1 MDVPRASAVL
11 AAGARGVVASDV
23 PMDCAVCQSPV
34 DADATRC
41 AACGA
46 SLYEDDEAATI
57 AGSRFTDVGAL
68 VPVGEVLAERWELE
82 ERLGVEGPF
91 ARFRAIDQESDA
103 RVSVTVFARELL
115 PGVAEREA
123 VRERLAACVGVGNRY
138 VPGLLDVDRE
148 RTLLFVV
155 EPLVAGPTLRSLLDA
170 RRARGESMQ
179 VSEVLPVVAQL
190 AAALAGLPPPYRHGD
205 VRAERVV
212 VGREGLRLMSPFM
225 LPALSGPALA
235 RLLAPDDTW
244 RRALAPEVL
253 RGMAGD
259 AADRF
264 GVATIALE
272 ALTGHPPGGAFPSL
286 RGELAPVEEAL
297 RELLARDPATRPS
310 SLVALVEALAECA
323 HLPAPDLDPSPF
335 RRVRRSGASRVG
347 PAEVAAS
354 SASEEPRAVGA
365 DTTLRTA
372 ALDAEGRPQTGV
384 PWLQI
389 PDIQGDPGESERAL
403 GESVEPATVVAPRA
417 AIPGLGEVRALVAP
431 LVKDALPAA
440 YRLDEGPTLAERERD
455 TRRVVAVSE
464 DDAPSVLAGLATADA
479 SASSASPRRDSPLPP
494 PRRAVAGAAQGGT
507 QEISMD
513 EVFESRANAGSA
525 ADSGIDPRLLR
536 AARAPR
542 PIVADTEPPPADD
555 EADPSPVRR
564 GGETQQLNVSDLAEV
579 RDEGAARRAPL
590 PSSRPAPVS
599 VRPATVARAARLPA
613 PEARP
618 PLPSLRRS
626 SPPGPIAGTVPL
638 PADARRPR
646 REPITEDTPAE
657 EPPTIAVAPSALPRR
672 PLPAP
677 ASVRPP
683 APGPRTASERP
694 LAGPTRPTPT
704 SERPPHAAV
713 SPATSAPPRPGP
725 IPSQV
730 VRAQPSAS
738 ASLPGTIPLA
748 SRLASSELPGTA
760 PLAPDAL
767 PISHGPTTG
776 AHAQRLRQRAP
787 TARVDDLAPR
797 PPARTSGSVVL
808 WASVLVALAIVCVG
822 AFIAWRREA
831 AQQRER
837 QRIYQERIEQVRR
850 QNQ

>member
-1 MDVPRASAVL
+1 MSRAAV
-11 AAGARGVVASDV
+11 ACGVVASHV

-41 AACGA
+41 AACGT

-68 VPVGEVLAERWELE
+68 VPLGEVLAERWELE
-82 ERLGVEGPF
+82 ERLGAEGPF

-115 PGVAEREA
+115 PGAAERET
-123 VRERLAACVGVGNRY
+123 VRERLAACVGLGNRY

-155 EPLVAGPTLRSLLDA
+155 EPLVAGPTLRSVLDA
-170 RRARGESMQ
+170 RRARGETMQ

-190 AAALAGLPPPYRHGD
+190 AAALVGLPPPYRHGD

-225 LPALSGPALA
+225 LPALSAPALA
-235 RLLAPDDTW
+235 RLLAPDDAW

-253 RGMAGD
+253 RGTAGD

-272 ALTGHPPGGAFPSL
+272 ALSGHPPGVAFPSL

-297 RELLARDPATRPS
+297 RELLVRDPASRPA

-323 HLPAPDLDPSPF
+323 HLPVPDLDPAPF
-335 RRVRRSGASRVG
+335 RRVRRSVASRVG
-347 PAEVAAS
+347 PAEAAAS
-354 SASEEPRAVGA
+354 PASEGPRAVGA

-372 ALDAEGRPQTGV
+372 ALDAEGRPQTAA
-384 PWLQI
+384 PWSQV
-389 PDIQGDPGESERAL
+389 PDIETDPGESEPEL
-403 GESVEPATVVAPRA
+403 EEPGESATVVAPRA
-417 AIPGLGEVRALVAP
+417 ALPGLGGVRAFVAP

-464 DDAPSVLAGLATADA
+464 DDAPAVLAALGSVDA
-479 SASSASPRRDSPLPP
+479 AASPTAARAESPVPP
-494 PRRAVAGAAQGGT
+494 QRRAVAGAAPGGT

-513 EVFESRANAGSA
+513 EVFESRANAASA
-525 ADSGIDPRLLR
+525 VDSGIDPRLLR

-542 PIVADTEPPPADD
+542 RATSDSEPPPAL
-555 EADPSPVRR
+555 EEPASASMQR
-564 GGETQQLNVSDLAEV
+564 GGDTQQLSVSDLAAM
-579 RDEGAARRAPL
+579 RDEDVARRAPSSSPL
-590 PSSRPAPVS
+590 PV
-599 VRPATVARAARLPA
+599 VRPASVVRAARLPA
-613 PEARP
+613 PERRG

-626 SPPGPIAGTVPL
+626 SPPEPIAGTVPL
-638 PADARRPR
+638 PADARRPL
-646 REPITEDTPAE
+646 REPITVNTPAE
-657 EPPTIAVAPSALPRR
+657 EPPTVAVAHPRSPIAAPTIERPSISVVPTSPGAAPRSERVAPS
-672 PLPAP
+672 
-677 ASVRPP
+677 
-683 APGPRTASERP
+683 
-694 LAGPTRPTPT
+694 
-704 SERPPHAAV
+704 
-713 SPATSAPPRPGP
+713 PGP
-725 IPSQV
+725 IPAQV
-730 VRAQPSAS
+730 VRVQSPAS
-738 ASLPGTIPLA
+738 APLPGTIPLA

-787 TARVDDLAPR
+787 TARADELAPR
-797 PPARTSGSVVL
+797 PPARTSGSAVL
-808 WASVLVALAIVCVG
+808 WMSVLVALAIVCVG